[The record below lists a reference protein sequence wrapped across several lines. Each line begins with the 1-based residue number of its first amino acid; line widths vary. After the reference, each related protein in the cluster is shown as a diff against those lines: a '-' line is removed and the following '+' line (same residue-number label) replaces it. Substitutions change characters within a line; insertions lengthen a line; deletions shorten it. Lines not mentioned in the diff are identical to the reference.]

1 MEVSLKSKLIFLDMD
16 GVINCSDQNKTLLTK
31 PDLHCPELIEVLNGL
46 TEIPDIKIVLS
57 SVWRMGE
64 TVESI
69 NKMFSTLG
77 ITLECISLT
86 PTGGYCRGEE
96 IERWIKAH
104 IGNDYWKYKRY
115 VIIDDDSDM
124 LYNQRHNFFHVDHHS
139 GITPNTVYRI
149 KNFFEGME

>member
-1 MEVSLKSKLIFLDMD
+1 MNLDLKSKIIFLDMD
-16 GVINCSDQNKTLLTK
+16 GIINCSDRRKLLLRK
-31 PDLHCPELIEVLNGL
+31 PDLHCPELVEIVNGL
-46 TEIPDIKIVLS
+46 AEIPDIKIVVS

-64 TVESI
+64 TVESMNNI
-69 NKMFSTLG
+69 FTSLG
-77 ITLECISLT
+77 IKLECIGLT

-96 IERWIKAH
+96 IEKWIKEN

-124 LYNQRHNFFHVDHHS
+124 LYNQRFNFFHVDNSS

-149 KNFFEGME
+149 RNFFEGIE